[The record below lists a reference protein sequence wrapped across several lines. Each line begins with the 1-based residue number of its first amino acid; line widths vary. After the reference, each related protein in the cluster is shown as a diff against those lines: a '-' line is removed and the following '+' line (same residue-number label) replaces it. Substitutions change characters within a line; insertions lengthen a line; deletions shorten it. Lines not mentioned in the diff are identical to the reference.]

1 MTAHHFSAHIRTMKV
16 SIMYGARALS
26 LYIYTF
32 IWGSFVYLK
41 TFL

>member
-26 LYIYTF
+26 LYIYIHLYGEALYT
-32 IWGSFVYLK
+32 
-41 TFL
+41 